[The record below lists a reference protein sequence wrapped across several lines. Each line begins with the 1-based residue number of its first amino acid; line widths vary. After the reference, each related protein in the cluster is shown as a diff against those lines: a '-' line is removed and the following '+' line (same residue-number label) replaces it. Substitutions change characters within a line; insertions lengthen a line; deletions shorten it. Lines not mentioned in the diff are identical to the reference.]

1 MQLYK
6 YRYLILE
13 LIKIE
18 ITQNYKRSFIGL
30 SWLLFLPLLQ
40 SLVWIFLQMNGLLD
54 PGDIGVNYIPYVL
67 IGTCLWQLYNQSYDL
82 LGNSISTSIKPL
94 TQGNIPV
101 YCVVI
106 ARFAL
111 VFIRFMISFFVNIS
125 LLKLFID
132 VELDILHFLL
142 YIIPLIF
149 FCMSV
154 GMIIS
159 MIEVVNEDIYLV
171 GKEFNKIL
179 LFLTPI
185 IYSPKVEMNVIHKII
200 ELNPLTYLICVPRS
214 LLFKIDTVSMD
225 TFYSYSIA
233 VMIFFSFCLLIY
245 LKRARILIEKLIE

>member
-6 YRYLILE
+6 YRYLIFE

-54 PGDIGVNYIPYVL
+54 PGDIGVNYIPFVL

-94 TQGNIPV
+94 TQGNIPI

-106 ARFAL
+106 ARFSL
-111 VFIRFMISFFVNIS
+111 VLVRFIISFFVNIS
-125 LLKLFID
+125 LISIFID
-132 VELDILHFLL
+132 LELNIFQFLVFV
-142 YIIPLIF
+142 IPLVI
-149 FCMSV
+149 FCMSL
-154 GMIIS
+154 GMVMS
-159 MIEVVNEDIYLV
+159 MIEVVNEDLYMM

-185 IYSPKVEMNVIHKII
+185 IYAPTGGHSII
-200 ELNPLTYLICVPRS
+200 NEINLLNPLSYLICVPRS
-214 LLFKIDTVSMD
+214 ILFNIETLSMD
-225 TFYSYSIA
+225 VFYSYA
-233 VMIFFSFCLLIY
+233 VGVVVLFSFCLFIY